1 MKISRTIPALVISVL
16 MLSLLTACGGKEQA
30 ETTKAAEETTAA
42 ETEESETS
50 AQDGA
55 IDISEA
61 PVPEAEADNSQSAAA
76 NAKLPDTPAPDYADE
91 ANWAY
96 LEDDEDFD
104 TDVFFVCPT
113 VFGGDED
120 IYNMSLDDEESK
132 ASFLGATN
140 MEKGIYDDESRFFA
154 PYYRQAGLNV
164 YELSMEEQEPY
175 LQFAYEDISKAF
187 DYYLEHYNEG
197 RPIILAGFS
206 QGADLCIRL
215 LKDKFADEKLQEQ
228 LVACYAIGWRLTEE
242 ELEAYPQL
250 KFAEGETDTGVIIA
264 FNSEAENISDSLMI
278 PEGMKSLCINPLNWR
293 TDSTPADKSENLGA
307 CFTDYDGNITEEIKG
322 LTGAYIDTERG
333 SLKVPDVTPEDY
345 PAGLYI
351 FEDGIYHLYDY
362 QFFYRNLEE
371 NVSTRIAAYL
381 GEASL
386 EDAA

>member
-30 ETTKAAEETTAA
+30 GTTKAAEETTAA
-42 ETEESETS
+42 ETTEAETEESEAS

-61 PVPEAEADNSQSAAA
+61 PVSEAEADDGQNTAA

-96 LEDDEDFD
+96 LEDGEAFD

-228 LVACYAIGWRLTEE
+228 LVA
-242 ELEAYPQL
+242 
-250 KFAEGETDTGVIIA
+250 
-264 FNSEAENISDSLMI
+264 
-278 PEGMKSLCINPLNWR
+278 
-293 TDSTPADKSENLGA
+293 
-307 CFTDYDGNITEEIKG
+307 
-322 LTGAYIDTERG
+322 
-333 SLKVPDVTPEDY
+333 
-345 PAGLYI
+345 
-351 FEDGIYHLYDY
+351 
-362 QFFYRNLEE
+362 
-371 NVSTRIAAYL
+371 
-381 GEASL
+381 
-386 EDAA
+386 

>member
-1 MKISRTIPALVISVL
+1 M
-16 MLSLLTACGGKEQA
+16 LTACGGKEQA

-61 PVPEAEADNSQSAAA
+61 PVPEAEADNSRSAAA
-76 NAKLPDTPAPDYADE
+76 NAKLPDTPTPDYADE

-140 MEKGIYDDESRFFA
+140 MEKGIYDDKSRFFA

-228 LVACYAIGWRLTEE
+228 LVACYAIGWRVTEE